1 VNNPLVQL
9 DPGLFIWTI
18 VTFLVL
24 VALLAKFAWRP
35 LLNALEARRQLIA
48 KAIDDAERARAELE
62 RVKQDSAKLLNEAR
76 VEAEAIVS
84 RTRTVAD
91 RLGEEL
97 RQKASV
103 EAAGILK
110 KAEREIQLETTR
122 AIEQVRREAVE
133 LSVAIA
139 SKILHRNVTKEDN
152 LALIE
157 DTIKQLESANQE
169 TGFPR

>member
-1 VNNPLVQL
+1 VNNPLVTP

-18 VTFLVL
+18 ITFLVL

-35 LLNALEARRQLIA
+35 LLAALDRREKLIA
-48 KAIDDAERARAELE
+48 KAIDDAEKARADLE
-62 RVKQDSAKLLNEAR
+62 RVQQDAARLLADAR
-76 VEAEAIVS
+76 VEGEAIVS
-84 RTRTVAD
+84 RSRAAAD

-97 RQKASV
+97 RQKASA

-139 SKILHRNVTKEDN
+139 SKILHRNVSAEDN
-152 LALIE
+152 RVLIE
-157 DTIKQLESANQE
+157 DSLRQLDTA
-169 TGFPR
+169 RH

>member
-1 VNNPLVQL
+1 VDNPLVTP

-18 VTFLVL
+18 VTFLVF
-24 VALLAKFAWRP
+24 VALLTKFAWRP
-35 LLNALEARRQLIA
+35 LLAALDRREKLIA
-48 KAIDDAERARAELE
+48 RAIDDSEKARADLE
-62 RVKQDSAKLLNEAR
+62 RVQQDAATILVDAR
-76 VEAEAIVS
+76 VEGEAIVTRS
-84 RTRTVAD
+84 RAAAD

-97 RQKASV
+97 RQKASA

-139 SKILHRNVTKEDN
+139 SKILHRNVSAEDN
-152 LALIE
+152 RALIE
-157 DTIKQLESANQE
+157 DSLRQLDTTQH
-169 TGFPR
+169 

>member
-1 VNNPLVQL
+1 VNNPLVTP

-18 VTFLVL
+18 ITFLVL
-24 VALLAKFAWRP
+24 VTLLAKFAWRP
-35 LLNALEARRQLIA
+35 LLDALDRREKLIA
-48 KAIDDAERARAELE
+48 KAIDDAEKARADLE
-62 RVKQDSAKLLNEAR
+62 RVRQDATKILADAR
-76 VEAEAIVS
+76 VEGEALVARS
-84 RTRTVAD
+84 RVAAD

-97 RQKASV
+97 RQKASA

-139 SKILHRNVTKEDN
+139 SKILHRNVSAEDN
-152 LALIE
+152 RALIE
-157 DTIKQLESANQE
+157 DSLRQLD
-169 TGFPR
+169 TTRH

>member
-1 VNNPLVQL
+1 MNNPLVTP

-18 VTFLVL
+18 ITFLVL

-35 LLNALEARRQLIA
+35 LLAALERREKLIA
-48 KAIDDAERARAELE
+48 RAIDDSEKARADLE
-62 RVKQDSAKLLNEAR
+62 RVQQDAARILAEAR
-76 VEAEAIVS
+76 VEGEAIVTRS
-84 RTRTVAD
+84 RAAAD

-97 RQKASV
+97 RQKASA

-139 SKILHRNVTKEDN
+139 SKILHRNVSAEDN
-152 LALIE
+152 RALIE
-157 DTIKQLESANQE
+157 DSLRQLD
-169 TGFPR
+169 TTRH

>member
-1 VNNPLVQL
+1 MDNPLVTP

-18 VTFLVL
+18 VTFLAFT
-24 VALLAKFAWRP
+24 ALLTKFAWRP
-35 LLNALEARRQLIA
+35 LLAALDRREKLIA
-48 KAIDDAERARAELE
+48 KAIDDAEKARADLE
-62 RVKQDSAKLLNEAR
+62 RVQQDAAKILADAR
-76 VEAEAIVS
+76 VEGEAIVARS
-84 RTRTVAD
+84 RAAAD

-97 RQKASV
+97 RQKAAA

-139 SKILHRNVTKEDN
+139 SKILHRNVSAEDN
-152 LALIE
+152 RALIE
-157 DTIKQLESANQE
+157 NGLRELDST
-169 TGFPR
+169 RH

>member
-1 VNNPLVQL
+1 VNNPLVTP

-24 VALLAKFAWRP
+24 VTLLAKFAWRP
-35 LLNALEARRQLIA
+35 LLDALDRREKLIA
-48 KAIDDAERARAELE
+48 KAIDDAEKARADLE
-62 RVKQDSAKLLNEAR
+62 RVRQDATKILADAR
-76 VEAEAIVS
+76 VEGEALVARS
-84 RTRTVAD
+84 RAAAD

-97 RQKASV
+97 RQKASA

-139 SKILHRNVTKEDN
+139 SKILHRNVSAEDN
-152 LALIE
+152 RALIE
-157 DTIKQLESANQE
+157 DSLRQLD
-169 TGFPR
+169 TTRH

>member
-1 VNNPLVQL
+1 MNNPLVTP

-18 VTFLVL
+18 ITFLVL

-35 LLNALEARRQLIA
+35 LLAALERREKLIA
-48 KAIDDAERARAELE
+48 RAIEDSEKARADLE
-62 RVKQDSAKLLNEAR
+62 RVQQDAARILADAR
-76 VEAEAIVS
+76 VEGEAIVTRS
-84 RTRTVAD
+84 RAAAD

-97 RQKASV
+97 RQKASA

-139 SKILHRNVTKEDN
+139 SKILRRNVSAEDN
-152 LALIE
+152 RALIE
-157 DTIKQLESANQE
+157 DSLRQLD
-169 TGFPR
+169 TTRH

>member
-1 VNNPLVQL
+1 VNNPLVTP

-18 VTFLVL
+18 ITFLVL

-35 LLNALEARRQLIA
+35 LLAALERREKLIA
-48 KAIDDAERARAELE
+48 RAIDDSEKARADLE
-62 RVKQDSAKLLNEAR
+62 RVQQDATKLLADAR
-76 VEAEAIVS
+76 IEGEAIVTRS
-84 RTRTVAD
+84 RAAAD

-97 RQKASV
+97 RQKASA

-139 SKILHRNVTKEDN
+139 SKILHRNVSAEDN
-152 LALIE
+152 RALIE
-157 DTIKQLESANQE
+157 DSLRQLD
-169 TGFPR
+169 TTRH

>member
-1 VNNPLVQL
+1 MNNPLVTP

-18 VTFLVL
+18 ITFLVL

-35 LLNALEARRQLIA
+35 LLAALERREKLIA
-48 KAIDDAERARAELE
+48 RAIEDSEKARANLE
-62 RVKQDSAKLLNEAR
+62 RVQQDAARIQADAR
-76 VEAEAIVS
+76 VEGEAIVTRS
-84 RTRTVAD
+84 RAAAD

-97 RQKASV
+97 RQKASA

-122 AIEQVRREAVE
+122 AIELVRREAVE

-139 SKILHRNVTKEDN
+139 SKILHRNVSAEDN
-152 LALIE
+152 RALIE
-157 DTIKQLESANQE
+157 DSLRQLD
-169 TGFPR
+169 TTRH

>member
-1 VNNPLVQL
+1 MNNPLVTP

-18 VTFLVL
+18 ITFLVL

-35 LLNALEARRQLIA
+35 LLEALERREKLIA
-48 KAIDDAERARAELE
+48 RAIDDAEKARADLE
-62 RVKQDSAKLLNEAR
+62 RVQQDAAKILAEAR
-76 VEAEAIVS
+76 VEGEAIVGRS
-84 RTRTVAD
+84 RAAAD

-97 RQKASV
+97 RQKASA

-139 SKILHRNVTKEDN
+139 SKILHRNVSAEDN
-152 LALIE
+152 RTLIE
-157 DTIKQLESANQE
+157 DSLRQLDS
-169 TGFPR
+169 PRH

>member
-1 VNNPLVQL
+1 MNNPLVTP

-18 VTFLVL
+18 ITFLVL

-35 LLNALEARRQLIA
+35 LLAALDRREKLIA
-48 KAIDDAERARAELE
+48 KAIDDAEKAKADLE
-62 RVKQDSAKLLNEAR
+62 RVQQDAAKILAEAR
-76 VEAEAIVS
+76 VEGEAIVARS
-84 RTRTVAD
+84 RAAAD

-97 RQKASV
+97 RQKASA

-139 SKILHRNVTKEDN
+139 SKILHRNVSADDN
-152 LALIE
+152 RVLID
-157 DTIKQLESANQE
+157 DTLREID
-169 TGFPR
+169 TTRH

>member
-18 VTFLVL
+18 ATFLVL

-35 LLNALEARRQLIA
+35 LLGALEARRKLIA
-48 KAIDDAERARAELE
+48 RAIEDSERARADLE
-62 RVKQDSAKLLNEAR
+62 RVQQDSAKLLNEAR
-76 VEAEAIVS
+76 VEGEAIVTRS
-84 RTRTVAD
+84 RAAAD

-97 RQKASV
+97 RQKASA
-103 EAAGILK
+103 EAAGIIK

-139 SKILHRNVTKEDN
+139 SKILQRNVSKEDN
-152 LALIE
+152 AALIE
-157 DTIKQLESANQE
+157 DTIKQIE
-169 TGFPR
+169 TIKH

>member
-1 VNNPLVQL
+1 VNNPLVTP

-18 VTFLVL
+18 ITFLVL

-35 LLNALEARRQLIA
+35 LLAALERREKLIA
-48 KAIDDAERARAELE
+48 RAIDDSEKARADLE
-62 RVKQDSAKLLNEAR
+62 RVQQDATRLLADAR
-76 VEAEAIVS
+76 IEGEAIVTRS
-84 RTRTVAD
+84 RAAAD

-97 RQKASV
+97 RQKASA

-139 SKILHRNVTKEDN
+139 SKILHRNVSAEDN
-152 LALIE
+152 RALIE
-157 DTIKQLESANQE
+157 DSLRQLD
-169 TGFPR
+169 TTRH

>member
-1 VNNPLVQL
+1 VNNPLVTP

-18 VTFLVL
+18 ITFLVL

-35 LLNALEARRQLIA
+35 LLAALDRREKLIA
-48 KAIDDAERARAELE
+48 RAIDDSEKARADLE
-62 RVKQDSAKLLNEAR
+62 RVQQDAAKLLANAR
-76 VEAEAIVS
+76 VEGEAIVARS
-84 RTRTVAD
+84 RAAAD

-97 RQKASV
+97 RQKASA

-110 KAEREIQLETTR
+110 QAEREIQLETTR

-139 SKILHRNVTKEDN
+139 SKILHRNVSAEDN
-152 LALIE
+152 RALIE
-157 DTIKQLESANQE
+157 DSLRQLD
-169 TGFPR
+169 TTRH

>member
-1 VNNPLVQL
+1 MNNPLVQV

-35 LLNALEARRQLIA
+35 LLQVLEARRQMIAQAVDDADRA
-48 KAIDDAERARAELE
+48 KADLE
-62 RVKQDSAKLLNEAR
+62 RVQQDSAKILAAAR
-76 VEAEAIVS
+76 VDAEAIVA
-84 RTRTVAD
+84 RTRTAAD

-97 RQKASV
+97 RQKASA
-103 EAAGILK
+103 EAAGILQ
-110 KAEREIQLETTR
+110 KAEREIQLETSR

-139 SKILHRNVTKEDN
+139 SKILHRSVSTEDN

-157 DTIKQLESANQE
+157 NTIRELDTIKH
-169 TGFPR
+169 

>member
-1 VNNPLVQL
+1 VNNPLVTP

-18 VTFLVL
+18 ITFLVL

-35 LLNALEARRQLIA
+35 LLAALDRREKLIA
-48 KAIDDAERARAELE
+48 KAIDDAEKARADLE
-62 RVKQDSAKLLNEAR
+62 RVQQDAARLLADAR
-76 VEAEAIVS
+76 VEGEAIVS
-84 RTRTVAD
+84 RSRAAAD

-97 RQKASV
+97 RQKASA

-139 SKILHRNVTKEDN
+139 SKILHRNVSAEDN
-152 LALIE
+152 RALIE
-157 DTIKQLESANQE
+157 DSLRQLDTA
-169 TGFPR
+169 RH